1 MRSIRRNVLL
11 TAVSVAT
18 CATALGVPS
27 AQAAGAGT
35 ERAAPLTWHACA
47 EDSARDC
54 ATLPVPL
61 DYANPTGPTTD
72 LAVTRL
78 RSDHPEK
85 RRGTLLMISGGPG
98 GSGREMV
105 ARSGKRLREETKGA
119 YDLVGLDPRGVGGSE
134 PADCGVGEDDRRL
147 VNFRPWPK
155 PDGDI
160 GETVARARRVAD
172 ACARSGA
179 LVRSIS
185 TANEVR
191 DLDRFRQA
199 LGERKLSGWGVS
211 YGAYVGAVYAQRYPQ
226 HTDRWVLD
234 SSGDP
239 DPARV
244 ERGWLA
250 NMSVGADDRFPDFA
264 KWASD
269 PARGKQRIADKPED
283 VKPKFMALAAGLD
296 RKPRTFADT
305 HNTLDGNAL
314 RQIMQIDLYAD
325 EQFPELAGLMRAAGQ
340 PGDAPLDVKDPLPEP
355 ISQSEAAVMTATLCN
370 DVTWPTSVSSYERA
384 VAADRAA
391 HPLLAGMPAG
401 ILPCA
406 FWKGGTHEKPTRLTS
421 DGPRNIL
428 MVQNLRDPATP
439 YTGAMK
445 MRQAFGDRARMVK
458 VDAGG
463 HGSYLRNGNACGDG
477 AVTRYFLTG
486 QRPERDV
493 LCSRS
498 S

>member
-1 MRSIRRNVLL
+1 MLL
-11 TAVSVAT
+11 TAVSALSMAT
-18 CATALGVPS
+18 CATTLGVP
-27 AQAAGAGT
+27 AAHAAGAGPG
-35 ERAAPLTWHACA
+35 EGPAPLTWHACA

-61 DYANPTGPTTD
+61 DYANPTGPTTG

-85 RRGTLLMISGGPG
+85 RRGTLLMIAGGPG

-105 ARSGKRLREETKGA
+105 ARAGQRLRKETEGA
-119 YDLVGLDPRGVGGSE
+119 YDLVGLDPRGIGGSD
-134 PADCGVGEDDRRL
+134 PASCGIGEEDRRL
-147 VNFRPWPK
+147 VNLRPWPK

-160 GETVARARRVAD
+160 GETVTRARRIAD
-172 ACARSGA
+172 ACARDGGA

-211 YGAYVGAVYAQRYPQ
+211 YGSYVGAVYAQRYPQ

-250 NMSVGADDRFPDFA
+250 NMSVGADDRFPDFV

-269 PARGKQRIADKPED
+269 PARGEQRIADKPED
-283 VKPKFMALAAGLD
+283 VKPKFMALAAELD
-296 RKPRTFADT
+296 RTPRTFADT
-305 HNTLDGNAL
+305 GNTLDGNAL

-325 EQFPELAGLMRAAGQ
+325 GQFPALADLMRAAAR
-340 PGDAPLDVKDPLPEP
+340 PGDAPLNVKDPLPEP
-355 ISQSEAAVMTATLCN
+355 VDQSEATVITATLCN
-370 DVTWPTSVSSYERA
+370 DVTWPSSVSSYERA
-384 VAADRAA
+384 VAADRTA

-406 FWKGGTHEKPTRLTS
+406 FWQGGTHEKPTRLTS

-463 HGSYLRNGNACGDG
+463 HGSYLRNGNACGDR

-493 LCSRS
+493 LCAAESR
-498 S
+498 